1 MSLTEL
7 EKVWAMPLCDIP
19 LEPSYKNPIYFD
31 EKGKLNDG
39 TYLSPS
45 RATFFEKYD
54 SNFDTSGTGY
64 QEVNFQLGDTIRT
77 SLTMEVT
84 DTSKLNA
91 NYLHIIWSKVNEATS
106 TRKLPNQLF
115 YFVKGVNQVTGNVYK
130 YDLELDVITTFSPY
144 LRIRGNNP
152 LMTERKHCNRW
163 GEVRVVNNKVM
174 LPFKT
179 GASADVLLGDEIDGR
194 FKAEKL
200 VKTSPLTNFN
210 SELPIVHNNA
220 RRPQELVL
228 NLNDNALDI
237 RNVKTW
243 LYVHI
248 LRSASNPTYSTKIYK
263 GGKSYIELPFA
274 TFVAPLDYWDDTK
287 YANAVLCKVGGTY
300 YLNQPSAKKLY
311 DTFVD
316 DVNLLSIRISNINPY
331 SLFSTTSAVY
341 STNYKYIEL
350 EQVWQGVFP
359 SGDGVLFVDEVYG
372 DTSQS
377 MYAGAIF
384 WQIKSLSYNAVNTLP
399 TQSPI
404 ANDLPTFNY
413 TDFTLGDNK
422 NNIYEPK
429 LYTTPFYRYGLK
441 LQGSDI
447 KDYDKIMA
455 FDNGFDNINVTK
467 QGLVTPEAQKVFY
480 SIDSGVYKDL
490 YKSNIGL
497 TFNPPY
503 SLPMINDVYKNFLAT
518 QSNQQ
523 LQSVIMGTIG
533 SVAQIGLGIATAGV
547 ASSAGA
553 VVKGVGGITS
563 GVLGGVN
570 AITSYYAKREDMKNA
585 PDSITNAGQSTLP
598 DYSSQNY
605 EDCYVIEYELVD
617 KEKEMVADYFYE
629 NGYKVLRECYFS
641 WDDDIDKND
650 FIITRTLFNFVKLN
664 DEAFINNI
672 YAEEITGSKT
682 YRYSLSTMQR
692 RTLGEI
698 FANGVCLWTLYGIT
712 TGNDIDKYYLSKE
725 YENMELGKLFNIVS
739 TPEQFKVFIA
749 NMPGVLMNHEEVEV
763 VLNNQQIAVIDL
775 GTITQTPFQAL
786 NNIAN
791 YLDDLPAFTS
801 NWTTSVEGNVTVEGY
816 AGTYAMLTIT
826 AKDVGAKATNIY
838 YCDFEFT
845 GNNPFGD
852 SNTGQLLIKGFTAP
866 S

>member
-1 MSLTEL
+1 MTLTEL

-54 SNFDTSGTGY
+54 SNFDTGGTGY

-144 LRIRGNNP
+144 LQIRGNKP

-163 GEVRVVNNKVM
+163 GDYFTADNTIY
-174 LPFKT
+174 LPLKT
-179 GASADVLLGDEIDGR
+179 GQGADAVIGDEIDGR
-194 FKAEKL
+194 FRAEIPIYTEKITL
-200 VKTSPLTNFN
+200 EYEPIKMIGVNPVVTIYNPNLGSTLDVRKVKS
-210 SELPIVHNNA
+210 
-220 RRPQELVL
+220 
-228 NLNDNALDI
+228 
-237 RNVKTW
+237 W
-243 LYVHI
+243 LYVFV
-248 LRSASNPTYSTKIYK
+248 LRNNNTRETI
-263 GGKSYIELPFA
+263 IEYDTSKKLHLPYD
-274 TFVAPLDYWDDTK
+274 TFVAPLTFEDGYNTS
-287 YANAVLCKVGGTY
+287 YTRAVVEVNGAY
-300 YLNQPSAKKLY
+300 YQNQVSARKLY
-311 DTFVD
+311 NTFVD
-316 DVNLLSIRISNINPY
+316 EPDLVSIRVSNVNPY
-331 SLFSTTSAVY
+331 ADGNQFVY
-341 STNYKYIEL
+341 EDINQHLTLGYPDNTYAIIKGVGGEAQHDGDCFLKVNY
-350 EQVWQGVFP
+350 
-359 SGDGVLFVDEVYG
+359 
-372 DTSQS
+372 
-377 MYAGAIF
+377 
-384 WQIKSLSYNAVNTLP
+384 LSYNGANEEPQKAT
-399 TQSPI
+399 I
-404 ANDLPTFNY
+404 DNDLPVFVYSNY
-413 TDFTLGDNK
+413 VLGNLR
-422 NNIYEPK
+422 NPYGVFEPK
-429 LYTTPFYRYGLK
+429 LYTSPFRRFGIK

-447 KDYDKIMA
+447 KDYDKLLSYDDGVSDLSI
-455 FDNGFDNINVTK
+455 TK
-467 QGLVTPEAQKVFY
+467 QGLVTPDSQKVFY
-480 SIDSGVYKDL
+480 TIDSGVYKDL

-497 TFNPPY
+497 TFNPAY
-503 SLPMINDVYKNFLAT
+503 NLPMINDTYKTFLAT

-523 LQSVIMGTIG
+523 LQSVVMGTIG

-553 VVKGVGGITS
+553 VVKGVGGVSS
-563 GVLGGVN
+563 GVLGGIN
-570 AITSYYAKREDMKNA
+570 AITSYYAKREDMRNA
-585 PDSITNAGQSTLP
+585 PDAVSKMGQNVLTDTFSGNDEEL
-598 DYSSQNY
+598 
-605 EDCYVIEYELVD
+605 YVVEYGLTSVETKMVD
-617 KEKEMVADYFYE
+617 DYFYE
-629 NGYKVLRECYFS
+629 NGYKVLRDCYFS
-641 WDDDIDKND
+641 WDDNIDKND

-664 DEAFINNI
+664 DEAFINNV
-672 YAEEITGSKT
+672 YAEEIVAGRV
-682 YRYSLSTMQR
+682 YNYSLSTMQR

-749 NMPGVLMNHEEVEV
+749 NMPAVLMNHEEVEV

-791 YLDDLPAFTS
+791 YLDDLPTFTS
-801 NWTTSVEGNVTVEGY
+801 NWTTSVEANVTVEGY